1 MLTISIFPISFLS
14 FSGKDVPRDGKLS
27 CVDANDNGKIFCQW
41 KIDHVIVTWCH
52 LSYIIFLANY
62 HVFKWYFDL
71 AFCESCVFVCLSLSL
86 PNNHLIHLAYISF
99 FLVRGFYP
107 HRCGTHMLRWCM
119 TKIHSIFCHDSI
131 GLTWYE
137 T

>member
-1 MLTISIFPISFLS
+1 MLTIISIFPISFLS

-52 LSYIIFLANY
+52 VSYIIFLANY

-71 AFCESCVFVCLSLSL
+71 AFCESCVFVCSLSL
-86 PNNHLIHLAYISF
+86 PNNLFAK
-99 FLVRGFYP
+99 
-107 HRCGTHMLRWCM
+107 
-119 TKIHSIFCHDSI
+119 TKQFIKQKVHKHPSYT
-131 GLTWYE
+131 LPTQ
-137 T
+137 